1 MSYNSLQ
8 ASLLGNWM
16 QQDNAASTVIV
27 DSSGHSLNGT
37 LINAGNTSAI
47 TTSGPN
53 AYLPAGFTYDATN
66 DYCDLTSDASL
77 LPSSGV
83 ARTYEAWVKCRATG
97 YNYLFAFG
105 SPRPAITL
113 TFVGNRPIIYLGT
126 SNYQYFNTSASTT
139 LLDGNWHHIIAVITG
154 TAQFDIDNCKLYLDG
169 SSVTPSGGPSHAAAP
184 ETFSYLRSPVGNSY
198 NVAATSGIAVHP
210 TALSSTQVSERFA
223 GPELENTSLP
233 TLTIDSTSFSGSV
246 GSWSLPSPFASGSN
260 GTPTYQW
267 ELRDADDDSVV
278 ASGST
283 STISG
288 SGSYSGDYYLW
299 VRASND
305 GGYDPAEDSVSATQ
319 TVSGGP
325 TPLNASLA
333 ATLDGVTASAS
344 VISPISAGV
353 TAQLDGVTASSAA
366 VSDISAGVT
375 TQLDGVIAAS
385 TAVSPIA
392 AGVTAQLDGVMV
404 ASTIGVDSGNAAAL
418 TATLDGVTASAATV
432 STISA
437 GVTATL
443 DGATA
448 ISAAIALVSST
459 VTAQLDGVSVT
470 ASASGPTG
478 NAAALTAQ
486 LDGVTASSAVTSS
499 ISAGL
504 TAQLVGVTAVS
515 AALSLI
521 AAGVTS
527 TLDGVSVVATIGDVV
542 GFKPWFSQANVM
554 VGL

>member
-1 MSYNSLQ
+1 MSYNSLE
-8 ASLLGNWM
+8 LDPVGNWRL
-16 QQDNAASTVIV
+16 QDNEATNAIVV
-27 DSSGHSLNGT
+27 DSSSNSLNGT
-37 LINAGNTSAI
+37 LTNAGNTSGSTTTGTKWFAKALTFDGVNDSVIMPTSSILRPANI
-47 TTSGPN
+47 T
-53 AYLPAGFTYDATN
+53 
-66 DYCDLTSDASL
+66 
-77 LPSSGV
+77 V
-83 ARTYEAWVKCRATG
+83 EAWVTCNAYGSYDIIFG
-97 YNYLFAFG
+97 YTNGSSYGYRLWMNSSSVFFG
-105 SPRPAITL
+105 INGWNTNNASKASIPA
-113 TFVGNRPIIYLGT
+113 
-126 SNYQYFNTSASTT
+126 
-139 LLDGNWHHIIAVITG
+139 DGSWHHIVG
-154 TAQFDIDNCKLYLDG
+154 TYDG
-169 SSVTPSGGPSHAAAP
+169 TTCRVYVDGVAGTSAADAGPINYTSMSPPAIGGVSSWSYWDGKISLVTVRN
-184 ETFSYLRSPVGNSY
+184 Y
-198 NVAATSGIAVHP
+198 
-210 TALSSTQVSERFA
+210 ALTSTQVSERFA

-233 TLTIDSTSFSGSV
+233 TLTIDSTSFSGTV
-246 GSWSLPSPFASGSN
+246 GSWSLPAPFAAGSN
-260 GTPTYQW
+260 GTPTYIW
-267 ELRDADDDSVV
+267 ELRDADDDSVI

-299 VRASND
+299 VRASNN
-305 GGYDPAEDSVSATQ
+305 GGYDTAEDSVSATQ

-325 TPLNASLA
+325 TPLNATVA
-333 ATLDGVTASAS
+333 AT
-344 VISPISAGV
+344 
-353 TAQLDGVTASSAA
+353 LDGVTASSAA

-554 VGL
+554 VGQ

>member
-113 TFVGNRPIIYLGT
+113 TFVGNRPIIYLGA
-126 SNYQYFNTSASTT
+126 SNYQYFDTSASTT

-288 SGSYSGDYYLW
+288 SGTFSGDYYLW

-319 TVSGGP
+319 TVSGGGP
-325 TPLNASLA
+325 TYTLSAAYGSFTLTGNTASLKASRKITTSAGSYTLTGNTSSLKASRKLTGASGSFTLTGQA
-333 ATLDGVTASAS
+333 ALLVTARKLVAAQGSYSLSGQASSLRAARKLVVAHGTFALSGQNVTLVYTPIGGPTYTLTIGTGTFALTGQATAIKANRRLAAVQGSFVVTGQGVTFRAARKL
-344 VISPISAGV
+344 VA
-353 TAQLDGVTASSAA
+353 AQGEFAMT
-366 VSDISAGVT
+366 G
-375 TQLDGVIAAS
+375 Q
-385 TAVSPIA
+385 
-392 AGVTAQLDGVMV
+392 
-404 ASTIGVDSGNAAAL
+404 AAAL
-418 TATLDGVTASAATV
+418 KASRKLVVAQGSYTLTGQNV
-432 STISA
+432 SLNYS
-437 GVTATL
+437 G
-443 DGATA
+443 
-448 ISAAIALVSST
+448 
-459 VTAQLDGVSVT
+459 
-470 ASASGPTG
+470 ASGSRAFLYYYLMGT
-478 NAAALTAQ
+478 
-486 LDGVTASSAVTSS
+486 
-499 ISAGL
+499 
-504 TAQLVGVTAVS
+504 
-515 AALSLI
+515 
-521 AAGVTS
+521 
-527 TLDGVSVVATIGDVV
+527 
-542 GFKPWFSQANVM
+542 
-554 VGL
+554 